1 VSAALSIGEFGATS
15 FLSRQESQTLPVVL
29 AQVLGRPGDIVQAAG
44 FALSLVMALFVA
56 VVVAR
61 A

>member
-1 VSAALSIGEFGATS
+1 
-15 FLSRQESQTLPVVL
+15 VVL